1 MSESNIDG
9 IEISVSNDE
18 RRDRADAENSEDE
31 PKHRRMRSLRKKAL
45 HASTKLTHSLKKR
58 GKRKVDCRVPR
69 IAIEDVRDAGEEQA
83 VSSFREV
90 LFARSLLPERH
101 DDYHM
106 MLRFLKARKF
116 DVEKAAQMWDE
127 MLHWRNEFG
136 TDTIL
141 EDFEFHELEEVLQY
155 YPQGYHGVDKD
166 GRPVYIELLGKVEPN
181 KLVQTTTV
189 ERYIKYHVQEFER
202 AFREKFP
209 ACSIA
214 AQKHID
220 TTTTILDVHGV
231 GWKNFGKI
239 ARDLV
244 RCMQKIDGDYYP
256 ETLHQMF
263 IVNAGAGFKLIW
275 STIKGLLDPKTSS
288 KIHVLGAKYQSRLLE
303 AIDASQLPEFF
314 GGLCT
319 CSNQGGC
326 LRSNKGPWSDPLIM
340 KIVHSMES
348 SALRDIVQ
356 VSDIEETITG
366 SVRLRALKL
375 PERISDT
382 SNAESGSDVDDLG
395 SPIAPE
401 DVEYHSLAPV
411 HEEARE
417 SGSTTYGCSD
427 DRPHSVEKAVES
439 NKRYDLTGNVLRH
452 NTRQNSSMNRVSP
465 EPGRAPNVREG
476 DADDGILKLFSR
488 KVLAVIL
495 KVLSLLR
502 LFTRHQQQ
510 LENVRPHTAA
520 VPSNQPNLQ
529 IVKEDRVNPCLERL
543 ERLESMCNQL
553 SRKPPEIPQDK
564 DRAIQ
569 DSFDRIKSIE
579 FDLEKTKKVLH
590 ATVIKQMQMAE
601 TLESG
606 TESGHRRRKF
616 CT

>member
-9 IEISVSNDE
+9 IEVSGSNDE
-18 RRDRADAENSEDE
+18 RRDGENSEDE

-45 HASTKLTHSLKKR
+45 HASTRLTHSLKKR

-69 IAIEDVRDAGEEQA
+69 IAIEDVRDAEEEQA

-90 LFARSLLPERH
+90 LFTRGLLPERH

-116 DVEKAAQMWDE
+116 DFEKAAQMWEE
-127 MLHWRNEFG
+127 MLQWRNEFG

-166 GRPVYIELLGKVEPN
+166 GRPVYIELLGKVEPT
-181 KLVQTTTV
+181 KIVQATTM

-209 ACSIA
+209 ACSISA
-214 AQKHID
+214 KKHID
-220 TTTTILDVHGV
+220 TTTTILDVQGV

-244 RCMQKIDGDYYP
+244 RCVQKIDGDYYP

-275 STIKGLLDPKTSS
+275 STVKGLIDPKTSS
-288 KIHVLGAKYQSRLLE
+288 KIHVLGTKYQSRLLE
-303 AIDASQLPEFF
+303 AIDASQLPDLF

-348 SALRDIVQ
+348 SSLREIAQ
-356 VSDIEETITG
+356 ISDIEETITG
-366 SVRLRALKL
+366 SLRLRALKL

-382 SNAESGSDVDDLG
+382 SNAESSSDVDDLG

-401 DVEYHSLAPV
+401 DVKYHGLAPV
-411 HEEARE
+411 REEARE
-417 SGSTTYGCSD
+417 SGSTAYGRSED
-427 DRPHSVEKAVES
+427 QIVLVDKAVES
-439 NKRYDLTGNVLRH
+439 NKRYNIAGNVLRQY
-452 NTRQNSSMNRVSP
+452 NSRQNSSRNRVSP
-465 EPGRAPNVREG
+465 EPGRDPNDHEG
-476 DADDGILKLFSR
+476 DAAEGILKLFSR
-488 KVLAVIL
+488 KVLAVIV
-495 KVLSLLR
+495 KVLSILR
-502 LFTRHQQQ
+502 FFTRHRRQ
-510 LENVRPHTAA
+510 LENVHPNTAA
-520 VPSNQPNLQ
+520 VPSNQANLQ

-579 FDLEKTKKVLH
+579 YDLEKTKKVLH

-601 TLESG
+601 TLESVK
-606 TESGHRRRKF
+606 EPDHRRRKF

>member
-9 IEISVSNDE
+9 IEASGSNDE
-18 RRDRADAENSEDE
+18 RRDADNSEDE

-45 HASTKLTHSLKKR
+45 HASTRLTHSLKKR

-69 IAIEDVRDAGEEQA
+69 IAIEDVRDAEEEQA
-83 VSSFREV
+83 VSAFREV
-90 LFARSLLPERH
+90 LFARGLLPERH

-116 DVEKAAQMWDE
+116 DFEKAAQMWEE
-127 MLHWRNEFG
+127 MLQWRNEFG

-181 KLVQTTTV
+181 KIVQATTM

-209 ACSIA
+209 ACSISA
-214 AQKHID
+214 KKHID
-220 TTTTILDVHGV
+220 TTTTILDVQGV

-244 RCMQKIDGDYYP
+244 RCVQKIDGDYYP

-275 STIKGLLDPKTSS
+275 STVKGLIDPKTSS
-288 KIHVLGAKYQSRLLE
+288 KIHVLGTKYQSRLLE
-303 AIDASQLPEFF
+303 AIDASQLPDLF

-348 SALRDIVQ
+348 SSLREIAQ
-356 VSDIEETITG
+356 ISDIEETITG
-366 SVRLRALKL
+366 SLRLRALKL

-382 SNAESGSDVDDLG
+382 SNAESSSDVDDLG

-401 DVEYHSLAPV
+401 DVKYHGLAPV
-411 HEEARE
+411 REEARE
-417 SGSTTYGCSD
+417 SGPTTYGRSED
-427 DRPHSVEKAVES
+427 QILLVDKAVES
-439 NKRYDLTGNVLRH
+439 NKRYNIAGNVLRQY
-452 NTRQNSSMNRVSP
+452 NSRQNTSRNRVSP
-465 EPGRAPNVREG
+465 EPGRALNDHEG
-476 DADDGILKLFSR
+476 DAAEGILKLFSR
-488 KVLAVIL
+488 KVLAVIV
-495 KVLSLLR
+495 KVLSILR
-502 LFTRHQQQ
+502 IFTRHRQQ
-510 LENVRPHTAA
+510 LENIHLHTAT
-520 VPSNQPNLQ
+520 VPSNPANLQ

-579 FDLEKTKKVLH
+579 YDLEKTKKVLH

-601 TLESG
+601 TLESVK
-606 TESGHRRRKF
+606 ESDHRRRKF

>member
-69 IAIEDVRDAGEEQA
+69 IPIEDVRDAGEEQA

-90 LFARSLLPERH
+90 LFARNLLPERH

-127 MLHWRNEFG
+127 MLQWRNEFG

-209 ACSIA
+209 ACSIS

-395 SPIAPE
+395 SPVAPE

-411 HEEARE
+411 REEVLFPQFCHYINKFHSCSHIFFSARE
-417 SGSTTYGCSD
+417 Q
-427 DRPHSVEKAVES
+427 RP
-439 NKRYDLTGNVLRH
+439 N
-452 NTRQNSSMNRVSP
+452 
-465 EPGRAPNVREG
+465 
-476 DADDGILKLFSR
+476 I
-488 KVLAVIL
+488 
-495 KVLSLLR
+495 
-502 LFTRHQQQ
+502 
-510 LENVRPHTAA
+510 
-520 VPSNQPNLQ
+520 
-529 IVKEDRVNPCLERL
+529 
-543 ERLESMCNQL
+543 
-553 SRKPPEIPQDK
+553 
-564 DRAIQ
+564 
-569 DSFDRIKSIE
+569 
-579 FDLEKTKKVLH
+579 
-590 ATVIKQMQMAE
+590 
-601 TLESG
+601 
-606 TESGHRRRKF
+606 
-616 CT
+616 